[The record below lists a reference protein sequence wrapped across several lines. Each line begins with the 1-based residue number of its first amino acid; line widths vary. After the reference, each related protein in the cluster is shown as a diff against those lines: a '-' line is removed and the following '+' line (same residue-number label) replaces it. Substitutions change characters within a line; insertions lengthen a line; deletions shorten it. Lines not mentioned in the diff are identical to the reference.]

1 MNLPFYLTFMR
12 IVMSP
17 VFMALYLY
25 GEAWGVSGP
34 AMPYLLLAVMVICEL
49 SDILDGF
56 LARRHNKVTELGK
69 VLDPMA
75 DSIFRLTVFFSF
87 TQGVVH
93 LPLLLVLVFFL
104 RDAIVNSLRTLCALQ
119 GVALA
124 ARLSGKVKA
133 IVQATTTFIIL
144 LLMIPFTMG
153 ILTFA
158 SFYAICFYT
167 TLAAA
172 IYTFASGGEYIVAN
186 WKLIRKAFHKPSD
199 RHQPSGSS

>member
-1 MNLPFYLTFMR
+1 
-12 IVMSP
+12 
-17 VFMALYLY
+17 MALYLY
-25 GEAWGVSGP
+25 GTALGKGLF
-34 AMPYLLLAVMVICEL
+34 YLLLAILALCEI

-87 TQGVVH
+87 TQGVVG

-104 RDAIVNSLRTLCALQ
+104 RDAIVNTVRTLCALQ

-124 ARLSGKVKA
+124 ARPSGKIKA
-133 IVQATTTFIIL
+133 IVQAVTTFFILIL
-144 LLMIPFTMG
+144 LLAEASAFKA
-153 ILTFA
+153 L
-158 SFYAICFYT
+158 SFYV

-172 IYTFASGGEYIVAN
+172 VYTFGSGVDYIVAN
-186 WKLIRKAFHKPSD
+186 WRLIRKAFYKLPD
-199 RHQPSGSS
+199 RHLQSGSN

>member
-1 MNLPFYLTFMR
+1 MNLPFYLTLMR
-12 IVMSP
+12 IFMSP

-25 GEAWGVSGP
+25 GTRWGS
-34 AMPYLLLAVMVICEL
+34 ALPYLLFAIMALCEV

-87 TQGVVH
+87 TQGVVS

-104 RDAIVNSLRTLCALQ
+104 RDAIVNTVRTLCALQ

-124 ARLSGKVKA
+124 ARTSGKIKA
-133 IVQATTTFIIL
+133 IVQAATTFFIL
-144 LLMIPFTMG
+144 ILMMVYKEEA
-153 ILTFA
+153 LA
-158 SFYAICFYT
+158 SFRQISLYV
-167 TLAAA
+167 TLGAAV
-172 IYTFASGGEYIVAN
+172 YTFASGVDYIVAN
-186 WKLIRKAFHKPSD
+186 WRLIKKAFYRSPD
-199 RHQPSGSS
+199 RHQPSGSN